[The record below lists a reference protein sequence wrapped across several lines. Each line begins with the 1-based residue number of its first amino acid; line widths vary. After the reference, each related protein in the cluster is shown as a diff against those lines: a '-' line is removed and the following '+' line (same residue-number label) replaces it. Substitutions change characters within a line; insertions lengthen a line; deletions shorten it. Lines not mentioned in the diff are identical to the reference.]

1 MAEEARQDVLKR
13 KVEAGR
19 NSAPASQTVL
29 PAKALS
35 SALSKAA
42 EKSFGLAVVATSC
55 SERIVSL
62 ADLLERLPEQ
72 GLLAVLEGPGDGQG
86 LLSMDVK
93 ALSAIIEK
101 QMTGAVSQSSPPS
114 RRVTRTDAAL
124 AADLID
130 AMLQRF
136 EATLAGRPEARWAS
150 GFGYSSHVEDLRPL
164 GLLLEEI
171 DYRVFG
177 LSLDFEI
184 GTREGQLLL
193 ALPAEGRSDALAL
206 PEPRISLEKP
216 ADPEWAPGLEG
227 LVLEGEVRLEAIL
240 HRFKLPISAIP
251 TLKVGDEIPIPLS
264 AIDNVRLTGTE
275 EIPLGRCRLGQ
286 SLGLRAVRLGAGEAG
301 AERPQSGMSNLIGA
315 GAGGLAPLP
324 RAALPDPVGL
334 DDEAF
339 AAAPLAEGGLPDI
352 GLEPMA
358 APMDLSALQGL
369 PDIS

>member
-1 MAEEARQDVLKR
+1 MAEEAREEVLRR

-42 EKSFGLAVVATSC
+42 EDSFGLAVVVTSC
-55 SERIVSL
+55 SERIVFL

-86 LLSMDVK
+86 LLSMDVE

-101 QMTGAVSQSSPPS
+101 QMTGAVAQAPPPS
-114 RRVTRTDAAL
+114 RRVTRTDAA
-124 AADLID
+124 
-130 AMLQRF
+130 
-136 EATLAGRPEARWAS
+136 LAGRPEARWAS

-171 DYRVFG
+171 DCRIFG

-193 ALPAEGRSDALAL
+193 ALPAEGRSEAL
-206 PEPRISLEKP
+206 PDIAPRLSVEKP
-216 ADPEWAPGLEG
+216 ADPHWEPGLEG

-251 TLKVGDEIPIPLS
+251 SLKVGDEIPIPLT

-286 SLGLRAVRLGAGEAG
+286 SLGQRAVRLGAGESG
-301 AERPQSGMSNLIGA
+301 AQHSQSGLSNLVGA
-315 GAGGLAPLP
+315 GAGGSAPMAQ
-324 RAALPDPVGL
+324 AALPDPVGMSE
-334 DDEAF
+334 DAF
-339 AAAPLAEGGLPDI
+339 AAEPLSEGGLPDL
-352 GLEPMA
+352 GVAPMA
-358 APMDLSALQGL
+358 TPMDLSALQGL
-369 PDIS
+369 PDIT